1 MKMTSALSVL
11 SVLALV
17 FLCSIV
23 ESPAQAR
30 RVAQRAVETGDAVQT
45 PPGKEGVFNLKIEA
59 IGQNT
64 KVRTPEFKSDSA
76 EVQAQVKDWARVTS
90 HYDTDADWINELEFR
105 YMVLVQH
112 PKTLAYTMFPATV
125 NYIEIPKGK
134 RHVSTVFLRPNT
146 LARYGNVVWAGV
158 KVYIKGKDAPV
169 ATAQMPEK
177 DLNPWTAN
185 VNTREGL
192 LLNRSQT
199 PFAML
204 AINNYETI
212 KPK

>member
-1 MKMTSALSVL
+1 MKMMPGLSVL
-11 SVLALV
+11 SALALV
-17 FLCSIV
+17 FLFSV
-23 ESPAQAR
+23 AESPAQAR
-30 RVAQRAVETGDAVQT
+30 RVAQRAVETGAAVQ
-45 PPGKEGVFNLKIEA
+45 PPAGKEGVFNLKLEA

-64 KVRTPEFKSDSA
+64 KVRTPEFKSDA
-76 EVQAQVKDWARVTS
+76 DEVQAQVKDWARVTA
-90 HYDTDADWINELEFR
+90 HYATEADWTNELEFR

-125 NYIEIPKGK
+125 SYIEIPKGK
-134 RHVSTVFLRPNT
+134 RHASTVFLRPNT

-158 KVYIKGKDAPV
+158 KVYIKGKDVPV
-169 ATAQMPEK
+169 ATTQMPEK
-177 DLNPWTAN
+177 DLNPWTAS
-185 VNTREGL
+185 VNSRDGV

-199 PFAML
+199 PFAMV